1 MGQLVRAVRMQLLG
15 LGLIECVEV
24 GPNSARWMSRN
35 INTGG
40 AGHCHQRAKREG
52 NVHAL
57 EIVLPRPTHL
67 ERLADA
73 LAAALRRLDGAA
85 AREELPGGRRLARG

>member
-1 MGQLVRAVRMQLLG
+1 MQLLG

-40 AGHCHQRAKREG
+40 AGHCHQRAKWEG
-52 NVHAL
+52 HVHAL
-57 EIVLPRPTHL
+57 EIVLSRPANL
-67 ERLADA
+67 EGLAVA
-73 LAAALRRLDGAA
+73 FAAALRGLDGAA
-85 AREELPGGRRLARG
+85 TREELPGGRRLARG